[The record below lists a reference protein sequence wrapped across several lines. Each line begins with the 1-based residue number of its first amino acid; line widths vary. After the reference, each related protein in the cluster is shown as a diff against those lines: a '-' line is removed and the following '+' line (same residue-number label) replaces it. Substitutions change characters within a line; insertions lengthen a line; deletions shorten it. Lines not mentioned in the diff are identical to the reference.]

1 MHSIQPRAAPP
12 IVGVFF
18 ASPLRRRRN
27 ITNNNPYG
35 ADFVKRVPPEAVV
48 GFALAPATTPRRTRT
63 CTSGPGPAGDP
74 GSNGIGG
81 ATRPRHGGREHRHA
95 AAPDFGRVAARR
107 PLAFVWGGDIVYGDF
122 PKALAWLPRPWS
134 WLLPE
139 VPIKAAPFE
148 PASYEKLAAMYGRLK
163 RNPSYR
169 SLVQSLGG
177 QTRDEAAASTSG
189 AGGGLHEGS
198 AVFGTWDD
206 HDYGLNDAGRVE
218 QPRGVEPSRLLP
230 TRCRR
235 MRRTG
240 RTAHSSR
247 RHLRAYSSSKTA
259 PTTTS
264 EEEREEER
272 ERKAKEGRRVLVVVL
287 DMRWNKDP
295 YVKPSRANGFRA
307 AASSPEDDLYDD
319 ENSAEVA
326 RGEGRPRDFLGEE
339 QWAWLDDLLRRSSG
353 ENTTPAVDAHVFVS
367 SLQLLPAA
375 RVHAAACRAA
385 RPCRGWARFPAARRR
400 FLRLLRARAWPRR
413 SSWGDVTHAEI
424 LASGSDCGGHGSSNE
439 GGGGGGGG
447 GGGRRSAAAAKERAR
462 RDYVRNDEG
471 GEKKATTAGCW

>member
-1 MHSIQPRAAPP
+1 MLRPDTTMHSIQPRRRRASL
-12 IVGVFF
+12 IVGAFF
-18 ASPLRRRRN
+18 FGVAFATPTEA

-35 ADFVKRVPPEAVV
+35 ADFVKRVPAGKPSWR
-48 GFALAPATTPRRTRT
+48 FAFGSCHDSPADPDLHVRA
-63 CTSGPGPAGDP
+63 GAGAGDS
-74 GSNGIGG
+74 GVGIGIGG
-81 ATRPRHGGREHRHA
+81 ATRRDMVAGNIGMPRRTF
-95 AAPDFGRVAARR
+95 DFGRVAARR

-218 QPRGVEPSRLLP
+218 QPHKVGAKRAFLDFFDALP
-230 TRCRR
+230 TNETNEEGGGGKDGEDPRVRR
-235 MRRTG
+235 DG
-240 RTAHSSR
+240 IYASY
-247 RHLRAYSSSKTA
+247 LFVEDGADDNND
-259 PTTTS
+259 
-264 EEEREEER
+264 EGEREEER

-339 QWAWLDDLLRRSSG
+339 QWAWLDDLLRRG
-353 ENTTPAVDAHVFVS
+353 DLHDLLVD
-367 SLQLLPAA
+367 LRRWDLLDL
-375 RVHAAACRAA
+375 RLVA
-385 RPCRGWARFPAARRR
+385 RPHSLERRG
-400 FLRLLRARAWPRR
+400 
-413 SSWGDVTHAEI
+413 
-424 LASGSDCGGHGSSNE
+424 
-439 GGGGGGGG
+439 
-447 GGGRRSAAAAKERAR
+447 
-462 RDYVRNDEG
+462 
-471 GEKKATTAGCW
+471 